1 MSDSPRAGDPDP
13 ARPLLP
19 TEWEALA
26 PLVDAVLDAPRDQ
39 RDAVLDAVSEGDATR
54 RAAVAALVAECET
67 AAPMLDRPAAERFAR
82 LVLDED
88 GTTLPETLGGRYRIE
103 RELGRGGMARVYLAR
118 DTKHARAVAVKVIRP
133 DLAASL
139 GRDRFLRE
147 IAIAARLRH
156 PNIVPLYDSG
166 DAGDPRDSAGGRLLY
181 FVMPYEDGPS
191 LRQRLARGTPMTIAE
206 CVSALRDVARALAY
220 AHDQGVV
227 HRDVKPDN
235 VMMSGGAAVVADFGI
250 AKAVAAAVT
259 RADDA
264 STGGTEIT
272 QLGATLGTPAYM
284 APEQAIGDPSTDH
297 RADLY
302 AFGCLAYELFA
313 GHPPF
318 HGLPAHQVIAA
329 HMSAVPVPLAQVR
342 PDIPDAAARLVA
354 RCLEKSPSARPQ
366 SAHDLL
372 AVLDGPDAT
381 STERPAPRP
390 RKLAVRIGGPIAV
403 AVLAGIGF
411 LAARN
416 REPAAAPLDGP
427 VTLAVLPLDPRGVTD
442 STMIDMADAL
452 SDEVATSL
460 VGVPGV
466 RIMSR
471 STVSRYRGVR
481 AIVPQRVGRD
491 LGARL
496 LLMGA
501 MRGDPRRFTITVSLV
516 DVADASDLWAHNY
529 ERTDGDFSAVRDE
542 IAAAVEQSLR
552 TRFGRTVGTRV
563 AARPSHPVSPQAYLL
578 YASGLN
584 KLRQRGLRLRASID
598 FFRQATRVDT
608 LYANAYAGLSVALA
622 LAPYFEG
629 TPAPVVAPEAIAAAR
644 RALSLDSTLA
654 QPHVALGLVYQH
666 AYDWDRAGAEL
677 DTAVRLRT
685 SDDSET
691 LIQYGRYLLHVGR
704 IDEALRVF
712 LEARKT
718 EPTSAVV
725 SSYIANLHYLRGHVD
740 SALAEASFAFQSDST
755 NVTTLIQNALIHQ
768 RAGHAAQAQRFA
780 RAVWQPPALYV
791 LAATGDTAEA
801 LARLR
806 DFERVKGRW
815 MSNTFRAFT
824 MLGMGDTSAALDA
837 LERATDAHEIWP
849 SYGGAVER
857 TFDSIRGSE
866 RYKVLARRVGL
877 PPDLRSSYA
886 KPR

>member
-1 MSDSPRAGDPDP
+1 MTDSAPREGEPDP
-13 ARPLLP
+13 PRPLLP
-19 TEWEALA
+19 DDWRTLS
-26 PLVDAVLDAPRDQ
+26 PLVDAVLDAPPER
-39 RDAVLDAVSEGDATR
+39 REAVLDAVSAGDAAR
-54 RAAVAALVAECET
+54 RAAIARLVAECET
-67 AAPMLDRPAAERFAR
+67 GAPMLDRPAAERFAG

-88 GTTLPETLGGRYRIE
+88 GTTLPETLGGRYGIQ

-166 DAGDPRDSAGGRLLY
+166 DADGLLY

-191 LRQRLARGTPMTIAE
+191 LRQRLDRGTPMTVPE

-250 AKAVAAAVT
+250 AKAVAASVT
-259 RADDA
+259 RLDDA
-264 STGGTEIT
+264 GSGATEIT

-284 APEQAIGDPSTDH
+284 APEQAVGDPSTDH
-297 RADLY
+297 RADIY

-329 HMSAVPVPLAQVR
+329 HMSTAPVPLAQLR
-342 PDIPDAAARLVA
+342 PDVPDAVGRLVG
-354 RCLEKSPSARPQ
+354 RCLEKLPSARPQ
-366 SAHDLL
+366 TAHDLL
-372 AVLDGPDAT
+372 AVLDGSDT
-381 STERPAPRP
+381 SSSERRSRRP
-390 RKLAVRIGGPIAV
+390 RSIAFRIGVPIVV
-403 AVLAGIGF
+403 AALGAIAF

-416 REPAAAPLDGP
+416 REPSPAPVDGA
-427 VTLAVLPLDPRGVTD
+427 VTLAVLPLDPRGITD
-442 STMIDMADAL
+442 STMTDMADAL

-471 STVSRYRGVR
+471 STVSRYRGAR

-491 LGARL
+491 LGARV

-501 MRGDPRRFTITVSLV
+501 LRGDPRRFTITVSLV
-516 DVADASDLWAHNY
+516 DVTDATDLWARVY
-529 ERTDGDFSAVRDE
+529 ERNDGDFSAARDE
-542 IAAAVEQSLR
+542 IAAAIEQALR

-563 AARPSHPVSPQAYLL
+563 AGRPAHPVSPQAYLL

-584 KLRQRGLRLRASID
+584 KLRQRGQRLRASID

-666 AYDWDRAGAEL
+666 AYDWKRAGAEL
-677 DTAVRLRT
+677 ETAMRLRT
-685 SDDSET
+685 SDDAET
-691 LIQYGRYLLHVGR
+691 LVQYGRYLMHTGR
-704 IDEALRVF
+704 VDEAMRQF
-712 LEARKT
+712 LEARKI
-718 EPTSAVV
+718 EPTSALV
-725 SSYIANLHYLRGHVD
+725 SSYIARVYDMRGQPD
-740 SALAEASFAFQSDST
+740 SALAEAIFAFQNDST
-755 NVTTLIQNALIHQ
+755 NLTTLQENAVIQQ
-768 RAGHAAQAQRFA
+768 RAGHVAQAQRYA
-780 RAVWQPPALYV
+780 RALGFQPPALFV

-801 LARLR
+801 MARLR
-806 DFERVKGRW
+806 AFERVKGRW
-815 MSNTFRAFT
+815 MANTFRAYT
-824 MLGMGDTSAALDA
+824 MLGMGDTLAALDA

-849 SYGGAVER
+849 SLGGPVEP
-857 TFDSIRGSE
+857 TFDSIRGTE

-877 PPDLRSSYA
+877 PPDLRSSYGTPW
-886 KPR
+886 PR

>member
-1 MSDSPRAGDPDP
+1 MSDSSRAGDGERV
-13 ARPLLP
+13 RPLLP
-19 TEWEALA
+19 DDWATLA
-26 PLVDAVLDAPRDQ
+26 PLVDAVLDAPRE
-39 RDAVLDAVSEGDATR
+39 RRAAVLDAVSNGDAAR
-54 RAAVAALVAECET
+54 RSAIAALVAECESE
-67 AAPMLDRPAAERFAR
+67 APMLDRPAAERFAR

-88 GTTLPETLGGRYRIE
+88 GATLPDTLGGRYRIE
-103 RELGRGGMARVYLAR
+103 RELGRGGMARVYLSR

-166 DAGDPRDSAGGRLLY
+166 DADGLLY

-191 LRQRLARGTPMTIAE
+191 LRQRLASGRPMTVAE

-250 AKAVAAAVT
+250 AKAIAAAVT
-259 RADDA
+259 RVDDGA
-264 STGGTEIT
+264 SGSTEIT

-284 APEQAIGDPSTDH
+284 APEQAIGDPGTDH

-329 HMSAVPVPLAQVR
+329 HMSTVPVPLKQIRADV
-342 PDIPDAAARLVA
+342 PDSVGRLVA
-354 RCLEKSPSARPQ
+354 QCLEKSPDARPQ
-366 SAHDLL
+366 SAHELL
-372 AVLDGPDAT
+372 AGLDAQDT
-381 STERPAPRP
+381 SSAGRRTRRPWP
-390 RKLAVRIGGPIAV
+390 LAFRIGVPIVV
-403 AVLAGIGF
+403 AALATAGYF
-411 LAARN
+411 AARD
-416 REPAAAPLDGP
+416 RQPAAAPLDGA
-427 VTLAVLPLDPRGVTD
+427 VTLAVLPLDPRGITD
-442 STMIDMADAL
+442 STMTDMADAL

-460 VGVPGV
+460 VGVPGIH
-466 RIMSR
+466 IMSR

-481 AIVPQRVGRD
+481 SIVPQRVGRD
-491 LGARL
+491 LGARF

-516 DVADASDLWAHNY
+516 DVSDASDLWAHNY
-529 ERTDGDFSAVRDE
+529 ERTDGDFSAARDE
-542 IAAAVEQSLR
+542 IAAAVEQALR

-563 AARPSHPVSPQAYLL
+563 ASRPTRPVNPQAQLL
-578 YASGLN
+578 YASGVI
-584 KLRQRGLRLRASID
+584 KLRQRGQRLSASID

-629 TPAPVVAPEAIAAAR
+629 TPSRVVAPEAIAAAQT
-644 RALSLDSTLA
+644 ALRLDSTLA

-666 AYDWDRAGAEL
+666 AYDWNRAGAEL
-677 DTAVRLRT
+677 ETAMRLRAG
-685 SDDSET
+685 DDSET

-704 IDEALRVF
+704 IDDALRVF

-725 SSYIANLHYLRGHVD
+725 SSYIANVQYLRGHVD
-740 SALAEASFAFQSDST
+740 SALAEANFAFQNDST
-755 NVTTLIQNALIHQ
+755 NVTTLLQNALIHQ
-768 RAGHAAQAQRFA
+768 RVGDVAQARRFA
-780 RAVWQPPALYV
+780 RAVLQPPALYV
-791 LAATGDTAEA
+791 LAASGDTTEA
-801 LARLR
+801 LTRLR
-806 DFERVKGRW
+806 ELERVKGRW
-815 MSNTFRAFT
+815 MANTFRAFT
-824 MLGMGDTSAALDA
+824 MLGMGDTTAALDA
-837 LERATDAHEIWP
+837 LERATDAQEIWP
-849 SYGGAVER
+849 SIGAEDPMLDPV
-857 TFDSIRGSE
+857 RGSE
-866 RYKVLARRVGL
+866 RYQALARRVGL
-877 PPDLRSSYA
+877 PPDLRASYA
-886 KPR
+886 TPRPR

>member
-1 MSDSPRAGDPDP
+1 MSDSRREVDRGPQ
-13 ARPLLP
+13 RPLLP
-19 TEWEALA
+19 DDWGTLA
-26 PLVDAVLDAPRDQ
+26 PLVDAVLDAPPER
-39 RDAVLDAVSEGDATR
+39 REAVLDAVSGGDAAR
-54 RAAVAALVAECET
+54 RAAVAALVAECAT
-67 AAPMLDRPAAERFAR
+67 GAPMLDRPAAERFAR

-88 GTTLPETLGGRYRIE
+88 GASLPETLGGRYRIE

-118 DTKHARAVAVKVIRP
+118 DAKHARAVAVKVIRP

-139 GRDRFLRE
+139 GRERFLRE

-166 DAGDPRDSAGGRLLY
+166 DADGLLY

-191 LRQRLARGTPMTIAE
+191 LRQRLTSGAPMTVAE

-220 AHDQGVV
+220 AHDHGVV

-235 VMMSGGAAVVADFGI
+235 VMMSGGAAVVTDFGI
-250 AKAVAAAVT
+250 AKAIAASVT
-259 RADDA
+259 QLDDA
-264 STGGTEIT
+264 GSGSSEIT
-272 QLGATLGTPAYM
+272 QLGSALGTPTYM
-284 APEQAIGDPSTDH
+284 APEQAVGDPATDH
-297 RADLY
+297 RADIY

-318 HGLPAHQVIAA
+318 HGLAAHQVVAA
-329 HMSAVPVPLAQVR
+329 HMSSVPVPLTQVR
-342 PDIPDAAARLVA
+342 PDVPESVGRLVA
-354 RCLEKSPSARPQ
+354 RCLEKSPAARPQ

-372 AVLDGPDAT
+372 AGLDAREPSSAEPRT
-381 STERPAPRP
+381 RRPWPWALRIGVPVAVVA
-390 RKLAVRIGGPIAV
+390 LAVV
-403 AVLAGIGF
+403 GF
-411 LAARN
+411 LAARR
-416 REPAAAPLDGP
+416 REPSPTPLDGA

-442 STMIDMADAL
+442 STMTDMADAL

-460 VGVPGV
+460 VGVPGI

-471 STVSRYRGVR
+471 STVASRYRGVR
-481 AIVPQRVGRD
+481 SIVPQRVGRD

-501 MRGDPRRFTITVSLV
+501 MRGDPKRFTITVSLV
-516 DVADASDLWAHNY
+516 DVTDASDIWAHNY
-529 ERTDGDFSAVRDE
+529 ERTDGDFSAARDE
-542 IAAAVEQSLR
+542 IAAAVEQALR
-552 TRFGRTVGTRV
+552 TRFGQAVGMRV
-563 AARPSHPVSPQAYLL
+563 AGRPTHPVSPQAYLL

-666 AYDWDRAGAEL
+666 AYDWEHAGAEL
-677 DTAVRLRT
+677 DTAMRLRT

-691 LIQYGRYLLHVGR
+691 LVQYGRYLMHTGR
-704 IDEALRVF
+704 VDEAMRQF
-712 LEARKT
+712 LEARKI
-718 EPTSAVV
+718 EPTSALV
-725 SSYIANLHYLRGHVD
+725 SSYIARVYDMRGQRD
-740 SALAEASFAFQSDST
+740 SALAEAIFAFQNDST
-755 NVTTLIQNALIHQ
+755 NLTTLIQNAVIQQ
-768 RAGHAAQAQRFA
+768 RAGHVAEAQRYA
-780 RAVWQPPALYV
+780 RALGFQPPALFV

-801 LARLR
+801 MARLR
-806 DFERVKGRW
+806 EFERVKGRW
-815 MSNTFRAFT
+815 MANTFRAYT

-849 SYGGAVER
+849 SLGGAVEP

-877 PPDLRSSYA
+877 PPDLPSSYA
-886 KPR
+886 PPLPR